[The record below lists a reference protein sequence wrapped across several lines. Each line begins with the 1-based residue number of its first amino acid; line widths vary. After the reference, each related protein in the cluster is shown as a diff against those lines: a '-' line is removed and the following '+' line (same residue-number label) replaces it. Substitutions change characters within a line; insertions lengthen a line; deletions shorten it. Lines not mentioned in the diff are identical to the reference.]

1 MIYTINSLILV
12 RKEIE
17 MKKRYVVKVEK
28 VKSIEFELA
37 ADSKKEAEKMV
48 EEIIYKT
55 KILDLDLID
64 YQKKYYYVIT
74 RKSRKYK

>member
-1 MIYTINSLILV
+1 
-12 RKEIE
+12 
-17 MKKRYVVKVEK
+17 
-28 VKSIEFELA
+28 
-37 ADSKKEAEKMV
+37 MV